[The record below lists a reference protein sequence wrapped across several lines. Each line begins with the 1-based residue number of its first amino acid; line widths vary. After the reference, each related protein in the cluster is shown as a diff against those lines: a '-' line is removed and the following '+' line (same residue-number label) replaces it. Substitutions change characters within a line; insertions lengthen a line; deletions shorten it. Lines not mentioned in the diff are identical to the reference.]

1 MRPGIEN
8 AYRGCVPPTEHRDV
22 FLGFSF
28 DVVRQLVVQFL
39 VRLRPEKHERGR
51 NGIVNRQCSGP
62 SPILLY
68 SYLKATTGST
78 RVACRAG
85 T

>member
-8 AYRGCVPPTEHRDV
+8 AYRAASRPTEHPDA
-22 FLGFSF
+22 FLGCSF
-28 DVVRQLVVQFL
+28 DVVPQLVVQFL
-39 VRLRPEKHERGR
+39 VRLRPEKQRRSR